1 MKKILLIEDEAL
13 IQKSLKKL
21 LEKRGAKVDSAS
33 SGRKAIS
40 LIIKNDYD
48 RIICDLMLQDTT
60 GFDVIE
66 AAKSKYSNKLISEIF
81 IIITAYS
88 SGQTLEKAAN
98 YNCKVIFKPF
108 DPISVAID
116 TFLQ

>member
-1 MKKILLIEDEAL
+1 MKNVLLVEDEAL

-21 LEKRGAKVDSAS
+21 LEKRGATVDTAS
-33 SGRKAIS
+33 SGREAIE
-40 LIIKNDYD
+40 LIMENNYE

-66 AAKSKYSNKLISEIF
+66 ASKNKYSKDEISKIF

-88 SGQTLEKAAN
+88 SSQTLEKAAN

-108 DPISVAID
+108 EPISEAID

>member
-1 MKKILLIEDEAL
+1 MKHILLVEDEAL

-21 LEKRGAKVDSAS
+21 LEKRGARVDTAS
-33 SGRKAIS
+33 SGRDAIA
-40 LIIKNDYD
+40 LILDNSYD

-66 AAKSKYSNKLISEIF
+66 SSKTKYSRDEISEIF

-88 SGQTLEKAAN
+88 SSQTLEKAAN

-108 DPISVAID
+108 DPINEAID

>member
-1 MKKILLIEDEAL
+1 MKNILLVEDELL
-13 IQKSLKKL
+13 IQKSLKRL
-21 LEKRGAKVDSAS
+21 LEKQGAMVDATA
-33 SGRKAIS
+33 SGREAIT
-40 LIIKNDYD
+40 LILDNDYD

-66 AAKSKYSNKLISEIF
+66 ASKSKYSSCEISKIF

-88 SGQTLEKAAN
+88 SSQTLEKAAN

-108 DPISVAID
+108 EPINKAIE
-116 TFLQ
+116 TFLL